1 MEVILI
7 EEVPAL
13 GEVGEQ
19 VNVKDGYARN
29 YLLPK
34 KLAIPAS
41 VKNQRRLEHEK
52 RLVSFRVAKAKE
64 EAQGMADKLANT
76 SITIA
81 RKVGDQEKLFGSVTA
96 HDISRALADEG
107 VEMDRRKIQLDE
119 PIKTLGVYEVK
130 VKLAGDVPAQV
141 KVWVVAE

>member
-41 VKNQRRLEHEK
+41 VKNKRRLEHEK
-52 RLVSFRVAKAKE
+52 RLVSFRVAQAKK
-64 EAQGMADKLANT
+64 EAEGMAEKLANT

-96 HDISRALADEG
+96 HDISRALSDEG
-107 VEMDRRKIQLDE
+107 IEMDRRKIQLDE
-119 PIKTLGVYEVK
+119 PIKVLGVYEVP
-130 VKLAGDVPAQV
+130 VKLAGEVPAQV